1 MASTSRPRGGKTPR
15 TLTHPPAVEGVSRSA
30 GASPSKERV
39 SPQKLTFSP
48 GKRKYNGSL
57 PTSNGLAR
65 RLSKKVS
72 EYLAAGRVVE
82 ELEERTGG
90 LSEGDGKVLAKAKTK
105 MARAEVEIRAAEHR
119 MRNGYFTHFDAGE
132 STCRK
137 RARTK
142 SWCSSKLKWR

>member
-72 EYLAAGRVVE
+72 EYLAARRVVE
-82 ELEERTGG
+82 KLEERTGA
-90 LSEGDGKVLAKAKTK
+90 LSENKKDGKVLAKAKTK
-105 MARAEVEIRAAEHR
+105 MTKSEVEIRAAAEHR
-119 MRNGYFTHFDAGE
+119 MRNGYFTPFDAGE
-132 STCRK
+132 ATCRK

-142 SWCSSKLKWR
+142 S

>member
-1 MASTSRPRGGKTPR
+1 MASLRHGGKTPR

-48 GKRKYNGSL
+48 GKRMYNGSL

-72 EYLAAGRVVE
+72 EYLAAGKVVE
-82 ELEERTGG
+82 KLEARSGG

-119 MRNGYFTHFDAGE
+119 MRNGYFTPFDAGE
-132 STCRK
+132 ATCRK

-142 SWCSSKLKWR
+142 S

>member
-1 MASTSRPRGGKTPR
+1 MASASRPRGGKTPR
-15 TLTHPPAVEGVSRSA
+15 TLTQPPTGEGASPSA
-30 GASPSKERV
+30 GASPGKESV

-48 GKRKYNGSL
+48 GKRTYNGSL

-72 EYLAAGRVVE
+72 EYLAAGQVVE
-82 ELEERTGG
+82 ELEARPGG

-119 MRNGYFTHFDAGE
+119 MRNGYFTPFDAGDA
-132 STCRK
+132 SSRK

-142 SWCSSKLKWR
+142 S

>member
-1 MASTSRPRGGKTPR
+1 M
-15 TLTHPPAVEGVSRSA
+15 SRSA

-65 RLSKKVS
+65 RLSKKGS
-72 EYLAAGRVVE
+72 EYLAAGKVGE
-82 ELEERTGG
+82 KLEARAGG
-90 LSEGDGKVLAKAKTK
+90 VSEGDGQVLAKAKTK

-119 MRNGYFTHFDAGE
+119 MRNGYFKPFDAGDA
-132 STCRK
+132 SSRK

-142 SWCSSKLKWR
+142 S

>member
-1 MASTSRPRGGKTPR
+1 MASASRPRGGKTPR
-15 TLTHPPAVEGVSRSA
+15 TLTHPPTAEGVSPSA
-30 GASPSKERV
+30 GASPNKE
-39 SPQKLTFSP
+39 SACPQKLTFSP
-48 GKRKYNGSL
+48 GKRTYNGSL

-72 EYLAAGRVVE
+72 EYLAAGQVVE
-82 ELEERTGG
+82 ELEARSGG

-119 MRNGYFTHFDAGE
+119 MRNGYFTPFDAGE
-132 STCRK
+132 ATCRK

-142 SWCSSKLKWR
+142 S

>member
-1 MASTSRPRGGKTPR
+1 MASASRPRGGKTPR
-15 TLTHPPAVEGVSRSA
+15 TLTQPPTGEGASPSA
-30 GASPSKERV
+30 GASPGKGSA

-48 GKRKYNGSL
+48 GRRTYNGSL

-72 EYLAAGRVVE
+72 EYLAAGQVVE
-82 ELEERTGG
+82 ELEARSGG

-105 MARAEVEIRAAEHR
+105 MRKSEVEIRACEHR
-119 MRNGYFTHFDAGE
+119 MRSGYFTAFDAGDA
-132 STCRK
+132 SCRK

-142 SWCSSKLKWR
+142 S